1 MDLLTNAKN
10 ALFGQEKSNEY
21 YKRMMPMGEPQFDSE
36 NKDTQDR
43 WAAAQQPEKSFLSK
57 INPLNWGKGGKRMNT
72 KRNKNK
78 RKQTKNKRR

>member
-1 MDLLTNAKN
+1 MDWLTNAKN

-21 YKRMMPMGEPQFDSE
+21 YKRMLPMGEPQFDSE

-57 INPLNWGKGGKRMNT
+57 LNPWSKGGKRMKT
-72 KRNKNK
+72 K
-78 RKQTKNKRR
+78 KNKRRQTKRRK

>member
-10 ALFGQEKSNEY
+10 ALFGQKEKSNEY
-21 YKRMMPMGEPQFDSE
+21 YKSIMPMGEPQFDSE

-57 INPLNWGKGGKRMNT
+57 INPLNWGKGGKRMKT
-72 KRNKNK
+72 KKHKN
-78 RKQTKNKRR
+78 RKQTKRRK